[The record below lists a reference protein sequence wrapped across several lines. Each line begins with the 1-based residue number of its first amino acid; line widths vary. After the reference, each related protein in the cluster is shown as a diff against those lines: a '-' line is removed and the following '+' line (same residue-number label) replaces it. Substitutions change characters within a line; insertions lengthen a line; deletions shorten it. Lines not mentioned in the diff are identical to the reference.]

1 MIASVLSNSYNVIL
15 GPARL
20 LSILLQERSR
30 KYPHFIK
37 KFRLSY
43 NIDFCVIF
51 QSLQLLLIR

>member
-20 LSILLQERSR
+20 IN
-30 KYPHFIK
+30 

-43 NIDFCVIF
+43 KIDFCVIF
-51 QSLQLLLIR
+51 QSLQLLLIT